1 MSRFFLFL
9 DESKL
14 LLFQR
19 LCKEML
25 VCSARRSQRLG
36 MRLETAGTCF
46 NQHRRSINSVQK
58 LSDTPTELGTFA
70 RASGKIEE
78 ELESGHTRF
87 PWKQSMPGPPSSSLT
102 SYINELGVKVSY
114 VDPNRMA
121 SGDSLEYLRG
131 ALAARGGRGRLHINA
146 GRPGRCRRRMDG
158 GVLQRR
164 PAAAGASS
172 SLLRSCPSRTPA

>member
-1 MSRFFLFL
+1 
-9 DESKL
+9 
-14 LLFQR
+14 
-19 LCKEML
+19 
-25 VCSARRSQRLG
+25 

-121 SGDSLEYLRG
+121 SGDSLEYLREAAEYWLG
-131 ALAARGGRGRLHINA
+131 PSGFALGAEQALETVVSALFATQVRLPSYLLPLFSQKKTRTHSTTLARPTLFAPLLPSFLSILCLPPTTPLVERQGTALA
-146 GRPGRCRRRMDG
+146 
-158 GVLQRR
+158 
-164 PAAAGASS
+164 
-172 SLLRSCPSRTPA
+172 